1 MTQPNDI
8 RTFLDIEN
16 AVIDRAKLEGSSAE
30 VRRQVREKINTTYT
44 KIAYE
49 HFYTWS
55 GENMSFL
62 LPKKYATGTL
72 TLTQGSDIV
81 TGVGSTWNEN
91 DHLYMKM
98 HIMGQAAPCKI
109 IRVASATEITLD
121 KPWLDPS
128 ASTIGYEIYQ
138 DEFGLPP
145 DCQAVRK
152 IIVPGK
158 FCRRQPVPCG
168 PTEIDTY
175 RARKPYAGGSIE
187 RYTVWGNFWYKSKT
201 WATFNIGT
209 DFWETP
215 FTERGTNLGLQVWPG
230 VRNEDIWASIRYTK
244 VMYPMS
250 ADTDEPFIP
259 FYNRAV
265 LVWGTL
271 VDHFAQNRDPTMVSL
286 WNSKFKEE
294 HTKMAAE
301 IETYDD
307 ELILISDQ
315 RQNVWSS
322 EFGYQG
328 NRSYRR

>member
-8 RTFLDIEN
+8 RTFLDIQN
-16 AVIDRAKLEGSSAE
+16 AVIDRAKLEGTDAE
-30 VRRQVREKINTTYT
+30 VRRQVQEKINTTYT

-55 GENMSFL
+55 GETRAML

-72 TLTQGSDIV
+72 TLTQGSDII

-98 HIMGQAAPCKI
+98 QIMGQSAPFKI
-109 IRVASATEITLD
+109 IRVASTTSITLD
-121 KPWLDPS
+121 KPWLD
-128 ASTIGYEIYQ
+128 ASTSLIGYTIYQ
-138 DEFGLPP
+138 DEFGLIP

-152 IIVPGK
+152 IIIPGK
-158 FCRRQPVPCG
+158 MPRVQPLACG
-168 PTEIDTY
+168 PTEIDSY
-175 RARKPYAGGSIE
+175 RSRQPFAGGSPTM
-187 RYTVWGNFWYKSKT
+187 YTVWGSFWYKSKT

-215 FTERGTNLGLQVWPG
+215 FTQKPVNLGLQVWPG
-230 VRNEDIWASIRYTK
+230 IRNNDVWSSVRYTR
-244 VMYPMS
+244 VMYPMA
-250 ADTDEPFIP
+250 ADTDEPEIP

-265 LVWGTL
+265 LAWGTL

-286 WNSKFKEE
+286 WNTKFREE
-294 HTKMAAE
+294 HTKMASE

-307 ELILISDQ
+307 EFIIVSDQ
-315 RQNVWSS
+315 RKNIWSS
-322 EFGYQG
+322 LYNYQG
-328 NRSYRR
+328 NRSYRP